1 MKENA
6 IMHINALVAS
16 RKKTLQ
22 CSRRRQKPFL
32 MQDLREEGERERE
45 RGSRCR
51 LLEQKEQQYSEGKK
65 NNKINKLVTLFIERV
80 T

>member
-32 MQDLREEGERERE
+32 MQDLRVERERE
-45 RGSRCR
+45 GVDADYLNKRSNSIQRGTRIIKST
-51 LLEQKEQQYSEGKK
+51 S
-65 NNKINKLVTLFIERV
+65 
-80 T
+80 

>member
-32 MQDLREEGERERE
+32 MQDLREEGERER
-45 RGSRCR
+45 GSRCR
-51 LLEQKEQQYSEGKK
+51 LLEQKEQQYSEGNK